1 MYSIYQVQVGDT
13 LDTIAN
19 KVGTTKQ
26 ILLTI
31 NGLTDTNLIPGN
43 YIVIP
48 MNVNLPFTTYT
59 VKKGDNIYEIARE
72 YGVDYETLL
81 EINGL
86 NMDDYIYPEQE
97 IIIPNQNFNVYVTRD
112 NDSLATVAAKLDAN
126 QVDLIRDNAT
136 IYLLP
141 EQLILYRK

>member
-1 MYSIYQVQVGDT
+1 MYSIYQIQVGDT

-31 NGLTDTNLIPGN
+31 NGLADTNLVPGN

-86 NMDDYIYPEQE
+86 NKNDYIYPDQE
-97 IIIPNQNFNVYVTRD
+97 IIIPNKSFNVYVTRD
-112 NDSLATVAAKLDAN
+112 NDSLATVAAKLGAN

>member
-1 MYSIYQVQVGDT
+1 MYSIYQIQVGDT

-86 NMDDYIYPEQE
+86 NKDDYIYPEQE

-112 NDSLATVAAKLDAN
+112 NDSLATVAAKLDAS
-126 QVDLIRDNAT
+126 QGDLIRDNAT

>member
-1 MYSIYQVQVGDT
+1 MYSIYQIQVGDT

-31 NGLTDTNLIPGN
+31 NGINDTNLVPGN

-48 MNVNLPFTTYT
+48 MNVNLPFSKYL
-59 VKKGDNIYEIARE
+59 VKKGDNVYDIARR

-81 EINGL
+81 QINGL
-86 NMDDYIYPEQE
+86 NKDDFIYPNQE
-97 IIIPNQNFNVYVTRD
+97 LIIPNQNFSVYVTKE
-112 NDSLATVAAKLDAN
+112 NDTLTTVAAKLNAKESDI
-126 QVDLIRDNAT
+126 IRDNKT

-141 EQLILYRK
+141 EQLILYRR

>member
-1 MYSIYQVQVGDT
+1 MYSIYQIQVGDT

-31 NGLTDTNLIPGN
+31 NGITDTNLIPGN

-59 VKKGDNIYEIARE
+59 VKKGDNVYEIARE

-86 NMDDYIYPEQE
+86 NKDDYIYPEQE

-112 NDSLATVAAKLDAN
+112 NDSLATVAAKLGAS

>member
-1 MYSIYQVQVGDT
+1 MYSIYQIQVGDT

-43 YIVIP
+43 YMVIP
-48 MNVNLPFTTYT
+48 MNVNLPFTTYM
-59 VKKGDNIYEIARE
+59 VKKGDNMYEIARK

-86 NMDDYIYPEQE
+86 NKDDYIYPNQE
-97 IIIPNQNFNVYVTRD
+97 IIIPNKNFNIYVTKD
-112 NDSLATVAAKLDAN
+112 NDSLATVAAKLDAS

>member
-1 MYSIYQVQVGDT
+1 MYSIYQIQAGDT

-31 NGLTDTNLIPGN
+31 NGLADTNIFPGN

-86 NMDDYIYPEQE
+86 NKNDYIYPDQE
-97 IIIPNQNFNVYVTRD
+97 IIIPNKSFNVYVTRD
-112 NDSLATVAAKLDAN
+112 NDSLATVAAKLGAN

>member
-1 MYSIYQVQVGDT
+1 MYSIYQIQVGDT

-31 NGLTDTNLIPGN
+31 NGITDTNLMPGN
-43 YIVIP
+43 YLVIP
-48 MNVNLPFTTYT
+48 MNVNLPFSTYT
-59 VKKGDNIYEIARE
+59 VKKGDNIYEIAKN

-86 NMDDYIYPEQE
+86 NKDDYIYPNQE
-97 IIIPNQNFNVYVTRD
+97 IIIPNPNFKVYVTRD
-112 NDSLATVAAKLDAN
+112 NDSLATVAAKLDAA
-126 QVDLIRDNAT
+126 QTDLIRDNAT

>member
-1 MYSIYQVQVGDT
+1 MYSIYQIQVGDT

-31 NGLTDTNLIPGN
+31 NGLVDTNLVPGN

-86 NMDDYIYPEQE
+86 NKDDYIYPDQE
-97 IIIPNQNFNVYVTRD
+97 IIIPNKNFNVYVTRD
-112 NDSLATVAAKLDAN
+112 NDSLATVAAKLGAN

>member
-13 LDTIAN
+13 LDTIAQ
-19 KVGTTKQ
+19 KIGTTKQ

-31 NGLTDTNLIPGN
+31 NGLTDTNLTPGN

-48 MNVNLPFTTYT
+48 MNVNLPFSTYT
-59 VKKGDNIYEIARE
+59 VKKGDNIYEIARR

-86 NMDDYIYPEQE
+86 NADDYIYPEQE
-97 IIIPNQNFNVYVTRD
+97 IIVPNQNFNVYVTRE
-112 NDSLATVAAKLDAN
+112 NDSLATVSAKLGAN
-126 QVDLIRDNAT
+126 QGEIIRDNAT

-141 EQLILYRK
+141 EQLILYHK

>member
-1 MYSIYQVQVGDT
+1 MYSIYQIQVGDT

-26 ILLTI
+26 ILLKF

-48 MNVNLPFTTYT
+48 MNINLPFTTYM
-59 VKKGDNIYEIARE
+59 VKKGDNMYEIARK

-86 NMDDYIYPEQE
+86 NKDDYIYPNQE
-97 IIIPNQNFNVYVTRD
+97 IIIPNTNFNIYVTKD
-112 NDSLATVAAKLDAN
+112 NDSLATVAAKLDAS

-141 EQLILYRK
+141 DQLILYRK

>member
-1 MYSIYQVQVGDT
+1 MYSIYQIQVGDT

-43 YIVIP
+43 YMVIP
-48 MNVNLPFTTYT
+48 MNVNLPFTTYM
-59 VKKGDNIYEIARE
+59 VKRGDNMYEIARK

-86 NMDDYIYPEQE
+86 NKDDYIYPNQE
-97 IIIPNQNFNVYVTRD
+97 IVIPNTNFNIYVTKD
-112 NDSLATVAAKLDAN
+112 NDSLATVAAKLDAS
-126 QVDLIRDNAT
+126 QADLIRDNAT

-141 EQLILYRK
+141 DQLILYRK